1 MYITPQ
7 GYWILTKIQSWLGN
21 NSVEKELF
29 VRQFLAASYLM
40 DEVFFRAT
48 TYFIKRK
55 SSYNKQHI

>member
-21 NSVEKELF
+21 DSVEKELF

-40 DEVFFRAT
+40 DEVFF
-48 TYFIKRK
+48 
-55 SSYNKQHI
+55 